1 MKTISAATINLWLK
15 WLDDSVSALEAIRE
29 SGDTISAVNHG
40 HILTAFA
47 NTKAVRDVLREAAL
61 SDVQVGAQ

>member
-1 MKTISAATINLWLK
+1 MRTIHASTINLWLNL
-15 WLDDSVSALEAIRE
+15 LDDAVRNLDAIRG
-29 SGDTISAVNHG
+29 SDDTITAVNHG

-61 SDVQVGAQ
+61 SDVQVGA